1 MQIGGPYQV
10 VWSQTPIGEESTN
23 FITLT
28 EGTFP
33 RETTKV
39 TVTFTIPES
48 PYGINYV
55 QFRRSWRP
63 QEPYGFSFT
72 VLPIISVSPSS
83 GPPGSKVTVKGAG
96 FPVKKK
102 DLKLNFDGKDT
113 KLDIISNELG
123 SFTAQFTIPDTIS
136 GKHEFKT
143 IDENMSIG
151 DVSASLQVNPKI
163 ILEPELPE
171 IDSEVTVTGSGF
183 ASTSQVSIK
192 YDDIAMP
199 SPADKPLTTN
209 ANGSFS
215 HKFMVP
221 ETPESDH
228 VVTATDKAG
237 NVATSG
243 MVMESSAPPSPNL
256 IYPCDGQRF
265 GWFGPQLVTFKWE
278 AVSDPSGVTY
288 TLDVGQNIP
297 VWPPTATK
305 TGLTGTTY
313 AFRLEPGTYF
323 WKVKAIDGAGNESEP
338 AQAPYPFRVGFFSI
352 WLVVGGIIIFAAIF
366 ILIVRAFFRRVS
378 EYYK

>member
-1 MQIGGPYQV
+1 MDGRYQV
-10 VWSQTPIGEESTN
+10 RWSQKVIAEDGST
-23 FITLT
+23 FTVLTTGTVPTL
-28 EGTFP
+28 E
-33 RETTKV
+33 TKV
-39 TVTFTIPES
+39 TVTFSIPEAT
-48 PYGINYV
+48 YGTNYV
-55 QFRRSWRP
+55 QLLRERRP
-63 QEPYGFSFT
+63 TVPYNFT
-72 VLPIISVSPSS
+72 FNVLPDLSVSPSS
-83 GPPGSKVTVKGAG
+83 GPPGSKVTIKGTG
-96 FPVKKK
+96 FPAKKT
-102 DLKLNFDGKDT
+102 DIKLNFDGKNT
-113 KLDIISNELG
+113 NQSIVTNELG
-123 SFTAQFTIPDTIS
+123 SFTAQFTVPDTMS

-151 DVSASLQVNPKI
+151 DISANFQVNPKI
-163 ILEPELPE
+163 TLEPEKPE
-171 IDSEVTVTGSGF
+171 LGSEVTVAGSGF

-192 YDDIAMP
+192 YDDITMP
-199 SPADKPLTTN
+199 NSPPDKPITTD

-215 HKFMVP
+215 HKFIVP

-243 MVMESSAPPSPNL
+243 MVMESSAPLSPNL

>member
-1 MQIGGPYQV
+1 VDGRYQV
-10 VWSQTPIGEESTN
+10 RWSKKI
-23 FITLT
+23 ITDENTDIIKLVT
-28 EGTFP
+28 GDVP
-33 RETTKV
+33 RSETKV
-39 TVTFTIPES
+39 TVTFNIPEAS
-48 PYGINYV
+48 YGTNYV
-55 QFRRSWRP
+55 QFLREWRP
-63 QEPYGFSFT
+63 EIPYNFT
-72 VLPIISVSPSS
+72 FNVLPDLSVSPSS
-83 GPPGSKVTVKGAG
+83 GSPGANVAIKGTG
-96 FPVKKK
+96 FPAKKT
-102 DLKLNFDGKDT
+102 DIKLNFDGKNT
-113 KLDIISNELG
+113 NQSIITNDLG
-123 SFTAQFTIPDTIS
+123 SFTAQFTIPDTMS

-163 ILEPELPE
+163 ILEPERPE

-183 ASTSQVSIK
+183 SSTSQVSIK
-192 YDDIAMP
+192 YDDIAIP
-199 SPADKPLTTN
+199 NPADKPLTTD

-221 ETPESDH
+221 ESSKSDH

-243 MVMESSAPPSPNL
+243 MVMEGSAPPSPNL

-288 TLDVGQNIP
+288 TLDVGQNTQ

-305 TGLTGTTY
+305 AGLTSTTY

-323 WKVKAIDGAGNESEP
+323 WKIKAIDGAGNESETTL
-338 AQAPYPFRVGFFSI
+338 APYPFKVGFFSI